1 MTGKETRAWKIV
13 LDSIESRLLS
23 GELGPG
29 DHLQPERALAAELN
43 VGRSSVREALRVL
56 EVFGLVR
63 TQTGSGPQSGAI
75 IIASPSSAI
84 GALMRMQVAAH
95 GFQVADIVRTRLL
108 LETAVVGDLAER
120 SDAVDLTAAAQLLD
134 AMEAPRLTQLEFLA
148 LDAQFHLSLAEASE
162 NQVVATMMTGLRSS
176 IEGYVL
182 EGAAGLP
189 DWTATVDA
197 YYTHPITEAVTGFL
211 NFKGNGRWGGVQE
224 VAQVPLLDDYT
235 DFDARAGIQW
245 GRYELALHAEN
256 LFDTTYAVFGAPTA
270 TNNVVRYNFPR
281 TYGVSLRYTW

>member
-1 MTGKETRAWKIV
+1 MAVPEARAWKIV
-13 LDSIESRLLS
+13 LDTIEGRLLS
-23 GELGPG
+23 GELRPG
-29 DHLQPERALAAELN
+29 DHLPPERALATELG

-84 GALMRMQVAAH
+84 GALMRMQVAAR

-120 SDAVDLTAAAQLLD
+120 RGTVDLAAAAQLLD
-134 AMEAPRLTQLEFLA
+134 AMEVPQLTPEEFLA

-176 IEGYVL
+176 IENYVL
-182 EGAAGLP
+182 EGAAGLVE
-189 DWTATVDA
+189 WASTAQRLRTEHRAIVTATLAGDRAKAMEQVHSHIAGYYAETHLTTQHDA
-197 YYTHPITEAVTGFL
+197 AFRGSAHKNERPDHG
-211 NFKGNGRWGGVQE
+211 
-224 VAQVPLLDDYT
+224 
-235 DFDARAGIQW
+235 
-245 GRYELALHAEN
+245 
-256 LFDTTYAVFGAPTA
+256 
-270 TNNVVRYNFPR
+270 
-281 TYGVSLRYTW
+281 

>member
-1 MTGKETRAWKIV
+1 MASTETRAWKIV
-13 LDSIESRLLS
+13 LDSIEGRLLS

-29 DHLQPERALAAELN
+29 DHLPPERALATELG

-56 EVFGLVR
+56 EVFGLIR

-120 SDAVDLTAAAQLLD
+120 SDAVDLAPAAQLLD

-189 DWTATVDA
+189 DWEATADRLRAEHRAILLAIIAGDGPAATTQVHNHISG
-197 YYTHPITEAVTGFL
+197 YYAETHL
-211 NFKGNGRWGGVQE
+211 
-224 VAQVPLLDDYT
+224 
-235 DFDARAGIQW
+235 
-245 GRYELALHAEN
+245 
-256 LFDTTYAVFGAPTA
+256 TTTRHNERPDHG
-270 TNNVVRYNFPR
+270 
-281 TYGVSLRYTW
+281 

>member
-1 MTGKETRAWKIV
+1 MAEPETRAWKIV

-29 DHLQPERALAAELN
+29 DHLPPERALASELG

-56 EVFGLVR
+56 EVFGLIR

-84 GALMRMQVAAH
+84 GALMRMQVAAR

-108 LETAVVGDLAER
+108 LETAVVRDLAER
-120 SDAVDLTAAAQLLD
+120 SDAIDLADAAKLLD
-134 AMEAPRLTQLEFLA
+134 AMEAPQLTPEEFLA

-189 DWTATVDA
+189 DWDATADRLRAEHRTILMAIIAGDRDA
-197 YYTHPITEAVTGFL
+197 AT
-211 NFKGNGRWGGVQE
+211 
-224 VAQVPLLDDYT
+224 
-235 DFDARAGIQW
+235 
-245 GRYELALHAEN
+245 LH
-256 LFDTTYAVFGAPTA
+256 
-270 TNNVVRYNFPR
+270 TNNHISGYYAETHLTTAHHNESHDH
-281 TYGVSLRYTW
+281 G

>member
-1 MTGKETRAWKIV
+1 MTGTETRAWKIV

-29 DHLQPERALAAELN
+29 DHLPPERALATELG

-84 GALMRMQVAAH
+84 GALMRMQVAAR

-120 SDAVDLTAAAQLLD
+120 SNTVDLAAAARLLD
-134 AMEAPRLTQLEFLA
+134 AMEAPQLTQLEFLA

-176 IEGYVL
+176 IESYVL
-182 EGAAGLP
+182 EGAAGLSDWPATAGRLRAEHRTILMAIVAGDRAAATLHVQGHISGYYAETRLTTRDNATPHNTIQHNESP
-189 DWTATVDA
+189 D
-197 YYTHPITEAVTGFL
+197 HG
-211 NFKGNGRWGGVQE
+211 
-224 VAQVPLLDDYT
+224 
-235 DFDARAGIQW
+235 
-245 GRYELALHAEN
+245 
-256 LFDTTYAVFGAPTA
+256 
-270 TNNVVRYNFPR
+270 
-281 TYGVSLRYTW
+281 

>member
-1 MTGKETRAWKIV
+1 MSGTETRAWKIV

-29 DHLQPERALAAELN
+29 DHLPPERALATELG

-84 GALMRMQVAAH
+84 GALMRMQVAAR

-108 LETAVVGDLAER
+108 LETAVVGDLAEHG
-120 SDAVDLTAAAQLLD
+120 DEVDLAATTRLLD
-134 AMEAPRLTQLEFLA
+134 AMEAPQLTQLEFLA

-162 NQVVATMMTGLRSS
+162 NQVVATMMTGLRTS

-182 EGAAGLP
+182 EGAAGLS
-189 DWTATVDA
+189 DWDATAERLRSEHRTILMAIISGDRAAATLQVRDHISG
-197 YYTHPITEAVTGFL
+197 YYADTHL
-211 NFKGNGRWGGVQE
+211 
-224 VAQVPLLDDYT
+224 
-235 DFDARAGIQW
+235 
-245 GRYELALHAEN
+245 
-256 LFDTTYAVFGAPTA
+256 TTHHSA
-270 TNNVVRYNFPR
+270 THLTTRYNESPDH
-281 TYGVSLRYTW
+281 G